1 MIYIA
6 MRILSSFNHSTP
18 LLPLQIE
25 ITNDVMFLLP
35 IMVAVMVAKVVA
47 DTVTHSLYHAQL
59 ELKCVPF
66 LDSEPVIVHEEG
78 DKM

>member
-1 MIYIA
+1 MVTKTFKGSPHQRFVI
-6 MRILSSFNHSTP
+6 H
-18 LLPLQIE
+18 QIE

-59 ELKCVPF
+59 EVKCVPF
-66 LDSEPVIVHEEG
+66 LDAEPVIVHEEG